1 MITVF
6 VDMDGVLCDFEKSYP
21 TKVFDKTIFEN
32 QIMEHKIFEKL
43 DWEPNGER
51 LILELNVLADRG
63 INIEFLS
70 SLGSTKNEVAEECAR
85 QKTKWLLD
93 RGINFKRNFV
103 VHKGLK
109 KHFANP
115 NSILID
121 DTEQNIWDFI
131 EHNGMAVHY
140 NSERYDNA
148 ISNLHNC
155 IRDLM
160 TKGDIYDGR

>member
-21 TKVFDKTIFEN
+21 IKVFDKAIFEN

-43 DWEPNGER
+43 EWEPNGER
-51 LILELNVLADRG
+51 LILELNALSDRG
-63 INIEFLS
+63 INIELLS
-70 SLGSTKNEVAEECAR
+70 SLGSTKAEVAKECAK

-93 RGINFKRNFV
+93 RGIKFKRNFV

-121 DTEQNIWDFI
+121 DTDQNIWDFA
-131 EHNGMAVHY
+131 EHAGMVVHY
-140 NSERYDNA
+140 KSTQYDNA
-148 ISNLHNC
+148 IANLHNC